1 MTWMTM
7 LRQWLGMLFFVLDL
21 ILCFVWQFLFVAGWE
36 ILGLTWLRQ
45 RVSSKLIFMKHVCEG
60 IGQYMRVLLH
70 EHKDLDLQ
78 SKGLYLAC

>member
-1 MTWMTM
+1 MTM
-7 LRQWLGMLFFVLDL
+7 LRQLFGMLFFVLIRRDSMF
-21 ILCFVWQFLFVAGWE
+21 CVAVSFCCR
-36 ILGLTWLRQ
+36 LGNSRFDVAPPEGQLEVNLYEAY
-45 RVSSKLIFMKHVCEG
+45 VCEG